1 MRKYLWVLDIVLL
14 LTCAALLLVDLQIKN
29 DLITRAKEL
38 EGKLDEQRGSESV
51 DHIHSG
57 IPGDIPDSDVFL
69 DAPVETASSATNG
82 SRPNRARKGNGSA
95 ANRGTGN
102 PGQGVSGLSDQVG
115 P

>member
-1 MRKYLWVLDIVLL
+1 MRKYIWVLDIVLL

-29 DLITRAKEL
+29 DLVTRAKEL
-38 EGKLDEQRGSESV
+38 GEKLDEQGRSESI

-69 DAPVETASSATNG
+69 DAPLETASGSANG
-82 SRPNRARKGNGSA
+82 SRPNRARKGNSTV

-102 PGQGVSGLSDQVG
+102 PGQGVSGLSDTVG